1 MNTTKTTIKPIAGQ
15 ERKVIL
21 DFLRGIAIFGIIAAN
36 MAVYNAPF
44 HTMSGEFILWD
55 DTANK
60 IANFFLKFFIEG
72 KFYPLFSLLFGI
84 GFYFFLQ
91 KANDTVNKVVFTFRK
106 RLMFLFIFGILHV
119 LLLWYGDVLI
129 VYAIFGLILTWFR
142 NRSNKTLIRSA
153 IIFLMIPVVLIG
165 VLVGF
170 MKLAMMVPEAAQAI
184 EAEFSHQISQTKE
197 YIDKTIVTYSTG
209 SFSEIIRIRIAEYIE
224 SIPGYLFF
232 YPNFMAM
239 LLAGFYV
246 GRKKIFEDLDS
257 GLKILKKVFIWCLP
271 LAIIFNLLLAYY
283 NQTASYII
291 PDWDLLIVTISYAI
305 GGPALMFVYIYIL
318 ALIYHKNVLNKI
330 IQVICKT
337 GQMAFTNYLSHS
349 IICTTLFF
357 SYGFGL
363 YGKVNYWQGLLIAIA
378 IYVVQVIW
386 SHYWLK
392 YYKFGPFEWLWRSM
406 TYGKWQTMKNR

>member
-1 MNTTKTTIKPIAGQ
+1 MNTVKTTIKPIAGQ

-44 HTMSGEFILWD
+44 HTMYGEFILWD

-106 RLMFLFIFGILHV
+106 RLMFLFMFGILHV

-153 IIFLMIPVVLIG
+153 IIFLMIPVVVTILMIG
-165 VLVGF
+165 FL
-170 MKLAMMVPEAAQAI
+170 KLAMMVPEAAQAI
-184 EAEFSHQISQTKE
+184 EAEFSHQTSKTKE

-239 LLAGFYV
+239 LLVGFYV
-246 GRKKIFEDLDS
+246 GRKKIFEDLES

-271 LAIIFNLLLAYY
+271 LAIVFNLLLAYY

-305 GGPALMFVYIYIL
+305 GGPAMMFVYIYIL
-318 ALIYHKNVLNKI
+318 ALVYHKNVLNKI
-330 IQVICKT
+330 IQAICKT

-363 YGKVNYWQGLLIAIA
+363 YGKVNYWQGLFIAIA

-406 TYGKWQTMKNR
+406 AYGKRQTMKNR

>member
-257 GLKILKKVFIWCLP
+257 GVKNIEKSFYLVFAISNNFQPFTCL
-271 LAIIFNLLLAYY
+271 L
-283 NQTASYII
+283 
-291 PDWDLLIVTISYAI
+291 
-305 GGPALMFVYIYIL
+305 
-318 ALIYHKNVLNKI
+318 
-330 IQVICKT
+330 
-337 GQMAFTNYLSHS
+337 
-349 IICTTLFF
+349 
-357 SYGFGL
+357 
-363 YGKVNYWQGLLIAIA
+363 
-378 IYVVQVIW
+378 
-386 SHYWLK
+386 
-392 YYKFGPFEWLWRSM
+392 
-406 TYGKWQTMKNR
+406 